1 MTPSVDVRRAGDRFV
16 TRTDWLESWHS
27 FSYGRHYDPANT
39 SFGSL
44 HAHNDDVL
52 APGGGFAM
60 HRHRDVE
67 IVTWVLEG
75 VLRHEDSMGHRETL
89 RPGMVQVLTAGS
101 GVEHSERNASTDD
114 PVRCLQMWL
123 SPVEPGSPPCYE
135 RRDLSSA
142 LARDGLVEVAHVN
155 RGSDTLYAARLSDGE
170 RLPMAAAPYL
180 HLFVARGSVR
190 LDGAGGLVAGD
201 AVRMTDQEEARLMAT
216 DGCEVLVWAM
226 SRDPA

>member
-27 FSYGRHYDPANT
+27 FSYGPHYDAANT

-44 HAHNDDVL
+44 LAHNDDVL

-67 IVTWVLEG
+67 IVTWVLDG
-75 VLRHEDSMGHRETL
+75 ALRHEDSMGHREVL

-123 SPVEPGSPPCYE
+123 ATAEPGSRPCYE
-135 RRDLSSA
+135 RRDVSSA
-142 LARDGLVEVAHVN
+142 LARGGLVEVARVN
-155 RGSDTLYAARLSDGE
+155 RGSDTLYATQPSEGEILS
-170 RLPMAAAPYL
+170 MAAAPYV

-190 LDGAGGLVAGD
+190 FDGAGGLVAGD
-201 AVRMTDQEEARLMAT
+201 AVRMTDQEGARLMAT

-226 SRDPA
+226 GRDPA